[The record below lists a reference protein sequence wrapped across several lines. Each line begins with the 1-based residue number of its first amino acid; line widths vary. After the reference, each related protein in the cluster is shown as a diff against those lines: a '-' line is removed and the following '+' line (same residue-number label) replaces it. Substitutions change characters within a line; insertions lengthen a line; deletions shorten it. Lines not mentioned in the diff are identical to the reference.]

1 MKKLSFVACSVF
13 ATLMFVACSDEPVT
27 TAVPLAGG
35 GGQGGGVALDSTR
48 NVSVAFKGCFD
59 YSYNDALKKTAA
71 ENPKAYLVTD
81 DAGYHVVIPDMAGT
95 CGYENIVFN
104 NQRVLDT
111 LKINFE
117 GDPAEC
123 NCINDVWFNIDPLD
137 ADIKYLVYQ
146 NIVYEVVTESLPVL
160 SSSSDFL
167 TPSSSSIE
175 VTSSSDMA
183 QSSSSD
189 VAESSSSV
197 VSSSSAAEDPSRVVV
212 TDAVAQCEDRRTFD
226 DPMLDGSA
234 SAESFTREKSDA
246 ALPPVAY
253 RYVSTEN
260 VGFTIKNVTTTCN
273 VTIDSLE
280 ITTADSTIYV
290 NAKYDLTNAQR
301 CLCHS
306 QITFNMKIDPAY
318 NTAKYLVL
326 NDGGSTNFDNK
337 MEIVDLDVIR
347 VDDIPNGDF

>member
-1 MKKLSFVACSVF
+1 MKKLSFVACTAF
-13 ATLMFVACSDEPVT
+13 AALMFVACSDDPVT
-27 TAVPLAGG
+27 AAVPPAGG
-35 GGQGGGVALDSTR
+35 GAGQGGGVALDSTR
-48 NVSVAFKGCFD
+48 NISVAFKGCFD
-59 YSYNDALKKTAA
+59 YSYNDALKKTAV

-117 GDPAEC
+117 GNPAEC
-123 NCINDVWFNIDPLD
+123 RCINDVWFNIDPLD
-137 ADIKYLVYQ
+137 ADIKYLVYL
-146 NIVYEVVTESLPVL
+146 NTVYEIVAEPLL
-160 SSSSDFL
+160 ERSSSSEL
-167 TPSSSSIE
+167 L
-175 VTSSSDMA
+175 M

-197 VSSSSAAEDPSRVVV
+197 VSSSSEEDPSRVIV
-212 TDAVAQCEDRRTFD
+212 TDANVQCEDRRTFD
-226 DPMLDGSA
+226 PMLDGNSVD
-234 SAESFTREKSDA
+234 SFTREKSDA

-290 NAKYDLTNAQR
+290 NAKYDFTNAQR
-301 CLCHS
+301 CLCRS
-306 QITFNMKIDPAY
+306 EITFSVKIDPAY
-318 NTAKYLVL
+318 NTAEYLVL
-326 NDGGSTNFDNK
+326 NDGSSTNFDNK
-337 MEIVDLDVIR
+337 MDVIDLDVIR
-347 VDDIPNGDF
+347 VDDIPNNDF